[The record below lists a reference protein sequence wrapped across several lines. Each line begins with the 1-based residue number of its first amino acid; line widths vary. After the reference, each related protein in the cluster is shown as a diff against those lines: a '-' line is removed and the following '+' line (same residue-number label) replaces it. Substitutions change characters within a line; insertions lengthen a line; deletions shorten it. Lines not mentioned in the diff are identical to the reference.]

1 MHIQTRAKNGGT
13 NQQVSI
19 EDGMGGE
26 GDLEARVVGQEM
38 QVSIEDNMGGEGDLE
53 AGVVKQE
60 MQVSTRDGM
69 RSERDLEARVVGQE
83 MQVLAK
89 NVVALVALEIV
100 QQQVLVGG
108 DVGKAHLLWM
118 QIKSRQIWRKLL

>member
-1 MHIQTRAKNGGT
+1 
-13 NQQVSI
+13 
-19 EDGMGGE
+19 
-26 GDLEARVVGQEM
+26 
-38 QVSIEDNMGGEGDLE
+38 
-53 AGVVKQE
+53 

-100 QQQVLVGG
+100 Q
-108 DVGKAHLLWM
+108 
-118 QIKSRQIWRKLL
+118 